1 MKWFSGEVLEAITSA
16 KSQNAIFVVFVMGPS
31 EEEATVNLNEI
42 LEDEETSKMFDDM
55 VCIKVENGTT
65 ACNQF
70 SQIYPVIIVPSVFFI
85 DSATGVDLEI
95 TAVVSTESLA
105 ASVKKAVAKNADV
118 VAAPLISAPS
128 TQIPPLETMSN
139 PPPADSTPS
148 TSAST
153 SEDTIQSRVDNA
165 RSLLN
170 DQIPI
175 QPGSVASHD
184 TPTSLDDRVSR
195 AKRLMGERQM
205 TKQMEEED
213 KEKNKEMERR
223 EQEKLMREAMGT
235 REEQEAMKAAKERK
249 KERSDDKAAMEAV
262 KAQIKQDREERK
274 AKYDAEKEAD
284 ALKRKEQERKF
295 LVEKA
300 AQAEKA
306 VIERSQTARL
316 QFRLPDG
323 RHQTKQFPADS
334 PLSAVYDWIATDLET
349 GFHGGFT
356 LSTTFP
362 RRNLDTQDKAAT
374 LKQLE
379 MAPSSTV
386 LVMPLGG
393 GGGGS
398 LLPAGGIMS
407 LLNLLMTPFTVLWAM
422 ISNLL
427 GMGPAPEASG
437 TTGQERKRTSG
448 EAPNTSYG
456 KRSATGVRQDG
467 NVRRLGN
474 PDDEDDENNTWNGNS
489 TQQM

>member
-16 KSQNAIFVVFVMGPS
+16 KSQNAIFVVFVTG
-31 EEEATVNLNEI
+31 EAEEAGTVNLHEI
-42 LEDEETSKMFDDM
+42 LEDEEISGQFDDM
-55 VCIKVENGTT
+55 VSIKVQNGTT

-70 SQIYPVIIVPSVFFI
+70 SQIYPVIIVPSVYFI

-95 TAVVSTESLA
+95 AAVTSKESLA
-105 ASVKKAVAKNADV
+105 ASVNKAVTKNTAI
-118 VAAPLISAPS
+118 VAAPLVSAPS
-128 TQIPPLETMSN
+128 EAMSN
-139 PPPADSTPS
+139 PPTPS
-148 TSAST
+148 TST
-153 SEDTIQSRVDNA
+153 SNPEDTIQSRVDNA

-170 DQIPI
+170 DQVPI
-175 QPGSVASHD
+175 QPGSVTSHD

-195 AKRLMGERQM
+195 AKRLLAERQLA
-205 TKQMEEED
+205 KQVEEED

-223 EQEKLMREAMGT
+223 EQGRLMREAAGN
-235 REEQEAMKAAKERK
+235 REEQEAMKAAVERK

-262 KAQIKQDREERK
+262 RAQIKQDREERK
-274 AKYDAEKEAD
+274 AKFDAEKEAD
-284 ALKRKEQERKF
+284 ALKRKEQERKN
-295 LVEKA
+295 LAEKA

-356 LSTTFP
+356 LSTSFP

-386 LVMPLGG
+386 LVMPVGG

-398 LLPAGGIMS
+398 LLPAGGLMS
-407 LLNLLMTPFTVLWAM
+407 LLNLIMTPFTVLWAM

-427 GMGPAPEASG
+427 GMTPTPDTGR
-437 TTGQERKRTSG
+437 TGQERKRTAG
-448 EAPNTSYG
+448 EGGNTTYG
-456 KRSATGVRQDG
+456 KRPANTSTRQDG

-474 PDDEDDENNTWNGNS
+474 PDDDDDENNTWNGNS